1 MITSIQDIAIVVALL
16 SFLTDVAFVL
26 SFFSK
31 LQLSVNAHAVQPKTS
46 VCINESIII
55 LVIWSVE

>member
-26 SFFSK
+26 SFVSK

-46 VCINESIII
+46 VCINESNHSGH
-55 LVIWSVE
+55 LEC